1 MCYQTLYFFE
11 SIFKHF
17 SRVNEERITN
27 KDLEVNNSHR
37 AIHEQVESLFG
48 RHCSEGQYELEEG
61 LKSGIKGV
69 RSLHQEEP
77 LEKET
82 ATHSSMLVW
91 RIPWTE
97 EPAGQQCMGSQRIKH
112 D

>member
-17 SRVNEERITN
+17 SRVNEERVTN

-48 RHCSEGQYELEEG
+48 RHCSQGPYELEKG

-69 RSLHQEEP
+69 RSRPQEDP
-77 LEKET
+77 LEKEM
-82 ATHSSMLVW
+82 ATHSSILVW
-91 RIPWTE
+91 RIPRTE
-97 EPAGQQCMGSQRIKH
+97 EPAGQQCTGSQRIKH